1 MSHRKLGQLFK
12 TKRRER
18 GLTQKELA
26 RMVGVSRPSIAGL
39 EKTGRPLRFVSMVG
53 LMAALRVGLPD
64 VERGLGER

>member
-1 MSHRKLGQLFK
+1 
-12 TKRRER
+12 
-18 GLTQKELA
+18 
-26 RMVGVSRPSIAGL
+26 MVGVSRPSIAGL